1 MLSHSIRDRQTYQN
15 SHAIADGEMPEVG
28 GKSQQYPTFIFTFIL
43 TFIPQTHAGPG
54 PEDKPRCLCVFL
66 ETWQSLLDGL
76 QRLSPVLR
84 CTHGVLERHFSS

>member
-1 MLSHSIRDRQTYQN
+1 MLSHSIRDRQIYQN

-28 GKSQQYPTFIFTFIL
+28 GKSQQYPTFIFTFI
-43 TFIPQTHAGPG
+43 PQTHAG